1 MLQSMIKR
9 ACSGLPEL
17 ESLSKLWYCVT
28 ASFFAIGQSQR
39 VSIDVAPAMPGIG
52 LHNMH
57 DKYPHTAIQCLTAIA
72 QHHGLQINP
81 ERLIDDYALRAEE
94 PGDGAL
100 LRIAA
105 DIGLKAK
112 ADKLNW
118 SRLMAQGGVFPLMA
132 RLLNGQ
138 MVIVVGARPGE
149 NGAEDQVA
157 VLDPITPNA
166 SVVLQTR
173 SAFSAQW
180 GGAVFFVKRQH
191 KLSDPNQPFGLRWFI
206 PEILQQRS
214 AFRDIFIAAVAM
226 QLLAMAS
233 PIFFQLVIDKVLTHQ
248 SITTLSVL
256 AVGIVLALLFDAAF
270 GFLRQT
276 LTLAA
281 SNKIDMR
288 LTRRTFSHLLSLP
301 IDFFETTSAG
311 VVTRH
316 MQQLEK
322 IRSFLTGRLFFTALD
337 LISLA
342 VFIPILFAYS
352 FKLAMVVLAFAIMI
366 AGVVM
371 AMVPTFQRRL
381 NALYAAE
388 GQRQAM
394 LVETIHGMRTV
405 KALAIEPGQRR
416 IWDQRSAE
424 AITMHFRVG
433 QISIAGNAVTD
444 FLGKLMPV
452 TLIVLGAQDVFDQT
466 LSVGALI
473 AFQMLSGRVTGPLIS
488 IVGLVNEYQE
498 TALSVRMLGEVM
510 NRAPEGRA
518 GANGL
523 RPILKGDIS
532 FDEVTFRYP
541 GAQAMALNK
550 ASFTIETGTVV
561 GIVGRSGSGK
571 TTLTKLIQGLYNV
584 QEGIVRFDG
593 LDAREIELS
602 HLRRQI
608 GVVLQE
614 NFLFRGTVRD
624 NLSAAKPDASFEEL
638 VAAADAAGASEF
650 IERMPMG
657 YDTMLE
663 ENASNL
669 SGGQKQR
676 LSIARTLVAKPRIL
690 ILDEAASALDP
701 ESEAIFIHNLSRI
714 AVGRTVIMISHR
726 LSTLVNADK
735 IMVMH
740 QGRLMDSGR
749 HAELLTR
756 SETYQHLWNQQTSHL

>member
-1 MLQSMIKR
+1 
-9 ACSGLPEL
+9 
-17 ESLSKLWYCVT
+17 
-28 ASFFAIGQSQR
+28 
-39 VSIDVAPAMPGIG
+39 
-52 LHNMH
+52 MH
-57 DKYPHTAIQCLTAIA
+57 DKFPHTAIQCLTAIA

-81 ERLIDDYALRAEE
+81 ERLIDDYALGAEE
-94 PGDGAL
+94 PGDGLL

-112 ADKLNW
+112 TDQLNW
-118 SRLMAQGGVFPLMA
+118 SRLQAQGGVFPLMA
-132 RLLNGQ
+132 RLNDGN
-138 MVIVVGARPGE
+138 MVIVVGVRNEGE
-149 NGAEDQVA
+149 GQVA
-157 VLDPITPNA
+157 VLNPVAANA
-166 SVVLQTR
+166 SVVLVER
-173 SAFSAQW
+173 AEFERRWS
-180 GGAVFFVKRQH
+180 GAVLFLKRQH

-206 PEILQQRS
+206 PEILKQKA

-226 QLLAMAS
+226 HLLALAS

-248 SITTLSVL
+248 SVTTLWVL
-256 AVGIVLALLFDAAF
+256 AAGIVLALIFDSTF

-301 IDFFETTSAG
+301 IDYFETTTAG
-311 VVTRH
+311 VITRH

-322 IRSFLTGRLFFTALD
+322 IRSFLTGRLFMTGLD
-337 LISLA
+337 LIALF
-342 VFIPILFAYS
+342 VFLPILFAYS
-352 FKLAMVVLAFAIMI
+352 FKLALIVLLFAAMI
-366 AGVVM
+366 AAVVM

-405 KALAIEPGQRR
+405 KALAIEPSQRR

-433 QISIAGNAVTD
+433 RISITGNAITD
-444 FLGKLMPV
+444 FLGKLLPV
-452 TLIVLGAQDVFDQT
+452 TLIVIGAQDVFDQT

-473 AFQMLSGRVTGPLIS
+473 AFQMLSQRVTQPLIS

-518 GANGL
+518 GAGGL
-523 RPILKGDIS
+523 RPILNGEIRFED
-532 FDEVTFRYP
+532 VTFRYP
-541 GAQAMALNK
+541 GAQNLALDK
-550 ASFTIETGTVV
+550 ASFTIQPGTVV

-571 TTLTKLIQGLYNV
+571 TTLTKLIQGLYGV

-593 LDAREIELS
+593 IDAREIELS

-614 NFLFRGTVRD
+614 NFLFRGTVRE
-624 NLSAAKPDASFEEL
+624 NLIVTKPDASFEEIIE
-638 VAAADAAGASEF
+638 AAAAAGADEF
-650 IERMPMG
+650 IERLPMG
-657 YDTMLE
+657 YDTLLE
-663 ENASNL
+663 ENAANL

-676 LSIARTLVAKPRIL
+676 LSIARSLLAKPRIL

-701 ESEAIFIHNLSRI
+701 ESEAIFINNLSRI
-714 AVGRTVIMISHR
+714 AVGRTVVMISHR

-735 IMVMH
+735 IMVM
-740 QGRLMDSGR
+740 QTGRLMDAGR
-749 HAELLTR
+749 HEELLTR

>member
-1 MLQSMIKR
+1 
-9 ACSGLPEL
+9 
-17 ESLSKLWYCVT
+17 
-28 ASFFAIGQSQR
+28 
-39 VSIDVAPAMPGIG
+39 
-52 LHNMH
+52 MH
-57 DKYPHTAIQCLTAIA
+57 DKFPHTAIQCLTAIA

-81 ERLIDDYALRAEE
+81 ERLIDDYALGAEE
-94 PGDGAL
+94 PGNGLL
-100 LRIAA
+100 LRIAS

-112 ADKLNW
+112 TDRLSW
-118 SRLMAQGGVFPLMA
+118 SRLQAQGGVFPLMA
-132 RLLNGQ
+132 RLNDGN
-138 MVIVVGARPGE
+138 MVIVVGVRDDGD
-149 NGAEDQVA
+149 GQVA
-157 VLDPITPNA
+157 VLNPIAANA
-166 SVVLQTR
+166 TVALVERAEFERRWDGEVL
-173 SAFSAQW
+173 FL
-180 GGAVFFVKRQH
+180 KRQH

-206 PEILQQRS
+206 PEILKQKA

-226 QLLAMAS
+226 HLLALAS

-248 SITTLSVL
+248 SVTTLWVL
-256 AVGIVLALLFDAAF
+256 AAGIVLALIFDSTF

-301 IDFFETTSAG
+301 IDYFETTTAG
-311 VVTRH
+311 VITRH

-322 IRSFLTGRLFFTALD
+322 IRSFLTGRLFMTGLD
-337 LISLA
+337 LIALF
-342 VFIPILFAYS
+342 VFLPILFAYS
-352 FKLAMVVLAFAIMI
+352 FKLALIVLLFAAMI
-366 AGVVM
+366 AAVVM

-405 KALAIEPGQRR
+405 KALAIEPSQRR

-433 QISIAGNAVTD
+433 RISITGNAITD
-444 FLGKLMPV
+444 FLGKLLPV
-452 TLIVLGAQDVFDQT
+452 TLIVIGAQDVFDQT

-473 AFQMLSGRVTGPLIS
+473 AFQMLSQRVTQPLIS

-518 GANGL
+518 GAGGL
-523 RPILKGDIS
+523 RPILNGEIRFED
-532 FDEVTFRYP
+532 VTFRYP
-541 GAQAMALNK
+541 GAQNLALDK
-550 ASFTIETGTVV
+550 ASFTIQPGTVV

-571 TTLTKLIQGLYNV
+571 TTLTKLIQGLYGV

-593 LDAREIELS
+593 IDAREIELS

-614 NFLFRGTVRD
+614 NFLFRGTVRE
-624 NLSAAKPDASFEEL
+624 NLIVTKPDASFEEIIE
-638 VAAADAAGASEF
+638 AAAAAGADEF
-650 IERMPMG
+650 IERLPMG
-657 YDTMLE
+657 YDTLLE
-663 ENASNL
+663 ENAANL

-676 LSIARTLVAKPRIL
+676 LSIARSLLAKPRIL

-701 ESEAIFIHNLSRI
+701 ESEAIFINNLSRI
-714 AVGRTVIMISHR
+714 AVGRTVVMISHR

-735 IMVMH
+735 IMVMQ
-740 QGRLMDSGR
+740 QGRLMDAGR
-749 HAELLTR
+749 HEELLTR

>member
-1 MLQSMIKR
+1 
-9 ACSGLPEL
+9 
-17 ESLSKLWYCVT
+17 
-28 ASFFAIGQSQR
+28 
-39 VSIDVAPAMPGIG
+39 
-52 LHNMH
+52 MH
-57 DKYPHTAIQCLTAIA
+57 DKFPHTAIQCLTAIA

-94 PGDGAL
+94 PGTGAL
-100 LRIAA
+100 LRIAS

-112 ADKLNW
+112 ADKLTW

-132 RLLNGQ
+132 RLIDGN
-138 MVIVVGARPGE
+138 MVIAVGVKPGE

-157 VLDPITPNA
+157 VLNPANA
-166 SVVLQTR
+166 NATVVMVGR
-173 SAFSAQW
+173 ADFEKRW
-180 GGAVFFVKRQH
+180 GGDVLFIKRQH

-206 PEILQQRS
+206 PEILKQKS
-214 AFRDIFIAAVAM
+214 AFRDIFIAAIAM
-226 QLLAMAS
+226 QLLALAS

-248 SITTLSVL
+248 SVTTLQVL
-256 AVGIVLALLFDAAF
+256 AVGIVAALVFDATF

-288 LTRRTFSHLLSLP
+288 LTRRVFSHLLSLP

-337 LISLA
+337 LIALL
-342 VFIPILFAYS
+342 VFVPILFSYS
-352 FKLAMVVLAFAIMI
+352 FKLAMIVLLFAGMI
-366 AGVVM
+366 AAVVM

-381 NALYAAE
+381 NALYSAE
-388 GQRQAM
+388 GQRQGM

-405 KALAIEPGQRR
+405 KALAIEPSQRR

-444 FLGKLMPV
+444 FLGKLLPV
-452 TLIVLGAQDVFDQT
+452 TLIVVGAADVFDST

-473 AFQMLSGRVTGPLIS
+473 AFQMLSGRVTQPLIS

-523 RPILKGDIS
+523 RPILQGEIR
-532 FDEVTFRYP
+532 FDDVTFRYP
-541 GAQAMALNK
+541 GAQAMALDK
-550 ASFTIETGTVV
+550 ARFTIEPGTVV

-571 TTLTKLIQGLYNV
+571 TTLTKLIQGLYPV

-593 LDAREIELS
+593 IDAREIELS

-614 NFLFRGTVRD
+614 NFLFRGTVRE
-624 NLSAAKPDASFEEL
+624 NLSVTKPDATFEEL
-638 VAAADAAGASEF
+638 VEAAAAAGADEF
-650 IERMPMG
+650 IERLPMG
-657 YDTMLE
+657 YDTVLE

-701 ESEAIFIHNLSRI
+701 ESEAIFISNLSRI
-714 AVGRTVIMISHR
+714 AVGRTVVMISHR

-735 IMVMH
+735 IMVMQ
-740 QGRLMDSGR
+740 QGRLMDAGR
-749 HAELLTR
+749 HEELLTR
-756 SETYQHLWNQQTSHL
+756 SDTYQHLWNQQTSHL

>member
-1 MLQSMIKR
+1 
-9 ACSGLPEL
+9 
-17 ESLSKLWYCVT
+17 
-28 ASFFAIGQSQR
+28 
-39 VSIDVAPAMPGIG
+39 
-52 LHNMH
+52 MH
-57 DKYPHTAIQCLTAIA
+57 DKFPHTAIQCLTAIA

-81 ERLIDDYALRAEE
+81 ERLIDENALRAEE
-94 PGDGAL
+94 PGTGAL
-100 LRIAA
+100 LRIAS

-112 ADKLNW
+112 ADKLTW

-132 RLLNGQ
+132 RLVDGN
-138 MVIVVGARPGE
+138 MVIVVGVKPGE
-149 NGAEDQVA
+149 NGAEDQAA
-157 VLDPITPNA
+157 VLNPVNPNA
-166 SVVLQTR
+166 TVVMVAR
-173 SAFSAQW
+173 SEFEKRW
-180 GGAVFFVKRQH
+180 LGEVLFVKRQH
-191 KLSDPNQPFGLRWFI
+191 KLTDPNQPFGLRWFI
-206 PEILQQRS
+206 PEILKQKA
-214 AFRDIFIAAVAM
+214 AFRDIFIAAIAM
-226 QLLAMAS
+226 QLLALAS

-248 SITTLSVL
+248 SVTTLQVL
-256 AVGIVLALLFDAAF
+256 GVGIVMALLFDSTF

-288 LTRRTFSHLLSLP
+288 LTRRVFSHLLSLP

-322 IRSFLTGRLFFTALD
+322 IRNFLTGRLFMTGLD
-337 LISLA
+337 LIALV
-342 VFIPILFAYS
+342 VFVPILYSYS
-352 FKLAMVVLAFAIMI
+352 FKLASIVLLFAAMI
-366 AGVVM
+366 GGIVM

-381 NALYAAE
+381 NALYSAE
-388 GQRQAM
+388 GQRQGM

-405 KALAIEPGQRR
+405 KALAIEPSQRR
-416 IWDQRSAE
+416 VWDQRSAE

-433 QISIAGNAVTD
+433 QISIAGNSLTD
-444 FLGKLMPV
+444 FLGKLLPV
-452 TLIVLGAQDVFDQT
+452 TLIIVGAADVFDST

-473 AFQMLSGRVTGPLIS
+473 AFQMLSGRVTQPLIS

-498 TALSVRMLGEVM
+498 TALSVKMLGEVM

-523 RPILKGDIS
+523 RPVLNGEIK
-532 FDEVTFRYP
+532 FDAVTFRYP

-550 ASFTIETGTVV
+550 ASFTIEQGTVV

-571 TTLTKLIQGLYNV
+571 TTLTKLIQGLYPV

-593 LDAREIELS
+593 IDAREIELS

-614 NFLFRGTVRD
+614 NFLFRGTVRE
-624 NLSAAKPDASFEEL
+624 NLSVTKPDATFEEL
-638 VAAADAAGASEF
+638 VAAAEAAGADEF
-650 IERMPMG
+650 IERLPQG
-657 YDTMLE
+657 YDTVLE

-676 LSIARTLVAKPRIL
+676 LSIARTLVARPRIL
-690 ILDEAASALDP
+690 VLDEAASALDP
-701 ESEAIFIHNLSRI
+701 ESEAIFISNLSKI
-714 AVGRTVIMISHR
+714 AVGRTVVMISHR

-735 IMVMH
+735 IMVMQ
-740 QGRLMDSGR
+740 QGTLVDAGR
-749 HAELLTR
+749 HEELLTR

>member
-1 MLQSMIKR
+1 M
-9 ACSGLPEL
+9 
-17 ESLSKLWYCVT
+17 
-28 ASFFAIGQSQR
+28 
-39 VSIDVAPAMPGIG
+39 
-52 LHNMH
+52 
-57 DKYPHTAIQCLTAIA
+57 TAIA

-81 ERLIDDYALRAEE
+81 ERIIDENALRAEE
-94 PGDGAL
+94 PTTGAL
-100 LRIAA
+100 LRIAS

-112 ADKLNW
+112 ADTLTW

-132 RLLNGQ
+132 RLADGN
-138 MVIVVGARPGE
+138 MIIVVGVKPGE
-149 NGAEDQVA
+149 NGGEDQAA
-157 VLDPITPNA
+157 VLNPAAANA
-166 SVVLQTR
+166 QVVMVAR
-173 SAFSAQW
+173 SEFEKRW
-180 GGAVFFVKRQH
+180 KGEVFFVKRQH
-191 KLSDPNQPFGLRWFI
+191 KLTDPNQPFGLRWFI
-206 PEILQQRS
+206 PEILKQKA
-214 AFRDIFIAAVAM
+214 AFRDIFIAAIAM
-226 QLLAMAS
+226 QLLALAS

-248 SITTLSVL
+248 SVTTLQVL
-256 AVGIVLALLFDAAF
+256 GVGIVAALIFDSTF

-288 LTRRTFSHLLSLP
+288 LTRRVFGHLLSLP

-322 IRSFLTGRLFFTALD
+322 IRNFLTGRLFMTGLD
-337 LISLA
+337 LIALV
-342 VFIPILFAYS
+342 VFIPILFSYS
-352 FKLAMVVLAFAIMI
+352 MKLTLIVLLFAAMIGGIVL
-366 AGVVM
+366 

-381 NALYAAE
+381 SALYSAE
-388 GQRQAM
+388 GQRQGM

-405 KALAIEPGQRR
+405 KALAIEPSQRR
-416 IWDQRSAE
+416 VWDQRSAE

-433 QISIAGNAVTD
+433 QISIAGNSLTD

-452 TLIVLGAQDVFDQT
+452 TLIIVGASDVFDST

-473 AFQMLSGRVTGPLIS
+473 AFQMLSGRVTQPLIS

-510 NRAPEGRA
+510 NRAPEGRP

-523 RPILKGDIS
+523 RPVLEGEIK
-532 FDEVTFRYP
+532 FDNVVFRYP
-541 GAQAMALNK
+541 GAQNLALNK
-550 ASFTIETGTVV
+550 ASFTIEKGMVV

-571 TTLTKLIQGLYNV
+571 TTLTKLIQGLYPL
-584 QEGIVRFDG
+584 QEGLVRFDG
-593 LDAREIELS
+593 FDAREIELP

-624 NLSAAKPDASFEEL
+624 NLSITKPDATFEEL
-638 VAAADAAGASEF
+638 VAAAQAAGADEF
-650 IERMPMG
+650 IERLPQG

-663 ENASNL
+663 ENATNL

-676 LSIARTLVAKPRIL
+676 LSIARTLVARPRIL

-701 ESEAIFIHNLSRI
+701 ESEAIFISNLSKI
-714 AVGRTVIMISHR
+714 AVGRTVVMISHR
-726 LSTLVNADK
+726 LSTLVNADR

-740 QGRLMDSGR
+740 QGSLVDSGR
-749 HAELLTR
+749 HEELLTR

>member
-1 MLQSMIKR
+1 
-9 ACSGLPEL
+9 
-17 ESLSKLWYCVT
+17 
-28 ASFFAIGQSQR
+28 
-39 VSIDVAPAMPGIG
+39 
-52 LHNMH
+52 MH
-57 DKYPHTAIQCLTAIA
+57 DKFPHTAIQCLTAIA

-100 LRIAA
+100 LRIAS

-112 ADKLNW
+112 ADKLSW

-132 RLLNGQ
+132 RLIDGN
-138 MVIVVGARPGE
+138 MIIVVGVKPADAVGHP
-149 NGAEDQVA
+149 GAEDQVA
-157 VLDPITPNA
+157 VLNPANA
-166 SVVLQTR
+166 NATVVMVARGEFEKRWAGEVL
-173 SAFSAQW
+173 FI
-180 GGAVFFVKRQH
+180 KRQH
-191 KLSDPNQPFGLRWFI
+191 KLTDPNQPFGLRWFI
-206 PEILQQRS
+206 PEILKQKA
-214 AFRDIFIAAVAM
+214 AFRDIFIAAIAM
-226 QLLAMAS
+226 QLLALAS

-248 SITTLSVL
+248 SVTTLQVL
-256 AVGIVLALLFDAAF
+256 AVGIIMALTFDATF

-288 LTRRTFSHLLSLP
+288 LTRRVFAHLLSLP

-337 LISLA
+337 LIALL
-342 VFIPILFAYS
+342 VFVPILFSYS
-352 FKLAMVVLAFAIMI
+352 FKLALIVLLFAAMI
-366 AGVVM
+366 GGIVL

-388 GQRQAM
+388 GQRQGM

-405 KALAIEPGQRR
+405 KALAIEPSQRR

-433 QISIAGNAVTD
+433 QISIAGNSVTD
-444 FLGKLMPV
+444 FLGKLLPV
-452 TLIVLGAQDVFDQT
+452 TLIVVGAADVFDQT
-466 LSVGALI
+466 LSVGGLI
-473 AFQMLSGRVTGPLIS
+473 AFQMLAGRVTGPLIS
-488 IVGLVNEYQE
+488 LVGLVNEYQE
-498 TALSVRMLGEVM
+498 TALSVKMLGEVM

-523 RPILKGDIS
+523 RPVLEGEIK
-532 FDEVTFRYP
+532 FDAVTFRYP

-550 ASFTIETGTVV
+550 ASFTIEQGTVV

-571 TTLTKLIQGLYNV
+571 TTLTKLIQGLYPV

-593 LDAREIELS
+593 IDAREIELS

-614 NFLFRGTVRD
+614 NFLFRGTVRE
-624 NLSAAKPDASFEEL
+624 NLSVTKPDATFDEL
-638 VAAADAAGASEF
+638 VAAAVAAGADEF
-650 IERMPMG
+650 IERLPMG
-657 YDTMLE
+657 YDTVLE

-676 LSIARTLVAKPRIL
+676 LSIARTLVARPRIL

-701 ESEAIFIHNLSRI
+701 ESEAIFIGNLSKI
-714 AVGRTVIMISHR
+714 AVGRTVVMISHR

-735 IMVMH
+735 IMVMQ
-740 QGRLMDSGR
+740 QGSLMDAGR
-749 HAELLTR
+749 HEELLTR